1 MFAQNANYPQQG
13 YQQAQAEPQADLM
26 SVDSLLSSNGAKSF
40 FNGDSQVGA
49 KVEGTVESVETMQVM
64 DFQTKQP
71 DYWAN
76 GKAKQQIHIVLQTA
90 LPPVDEDDDGRRSLW
105 IKGWGVQLKALRDA
119 AKAAGVTAPKKG
131 DYMTA
136 QYIGLGQRGN
146 APQAPKLYKYTITP
160 GTQASVNDL
169 VSGSN
174 QPAAPFT
181 APTPAT
187 PVAPAP
193 VAQAPASAAAVANV
207 PPTINQ
213 PQVNPAVVTQLAVI
227 GKTAEEIAGITGVPV
242 EAVQALMP
250 GDNVVF

>member
-1 MFAQNANYPQQG
+1 MFAQNNYPQQG
-13 YQQAQAEPQADLM
+13 YQQAQAAPQADLV

-71 DYWAN
+71 DYWSN
-76 GKAKQQIHIVLQTA
+76 GKAKQQIHIVLQTN
-90 LPPVDEDDDGRRSLW
+90 LPPEDEDDDGRRSLW

-119 AKAAGVTAPKKG
+119 AKAAGVKAPHEG

-136 QYIGLGQRGN
+136 QYVGLGQRGN
-146 APQAPKLYKYTITP
+146 APQPPKLYQYTITP
-160 GTQASVNDL
+160 GAQASVNDL
-169 VSGSN
+169 VAGSS

-181 APTPAT
+181 T
-187 PVAPAP
+187 PAP
-193 VAQAPASAAAVANV
+193 VAQTPKPVTPAPAANV

-213 PQVNPAVVTQLAVI
+213 PQVNPAVVTQLAGI
-227 GKTAEEIAGITGVPV
+227 GKTAEEIAGIMGAPV
-242 EAVQALMP
+242 EVVQALMP
-250 GDNVVF
+250 NGNAGVVF